1 MNEAMKDRALAM
13 IRNRITAETGPLPQK
28 VVSDLMLTGTVWI
41 RVTMDSYGNVQRDF
55 IPPDKV
61 TVKE

>member
-1 MNEAMKDRALAM
+1 MNDGVMNRALDM
-13 IRNRITAETGPLPQK
+13 IRNRITAEAGPLPQK